1 MRVPIKGL
9 IKLLIEKRA
18 EKEGAHYS
26 YLMG

>member
-1 MRVPIKGL
+1 MRVPINGL

>member
-1 MRVPIKGL
+1 MRVVDKRL